1 MPTDA
6 MSAASAASAGRRPL
20 VSRREGGDERA
31 RRGVDASPGAASDAE
46 DVEPRA
52 EVLGSGGIT
61 EASRDIAGGANA
73 RVPFG

>member
-6 MSAASAASAGRRPL
+6 MSDASAASAGRRPL

-52 EVLGSGGIT
+52 EVLGSGGIP